1 MLRFVTSLILACF
14 ALALLAS
21 CSESHVKKVVVMANG
36 KLTTDDTKQKLSLE
50 PSNTHNEQ
58 ILDFNSDKVTLSV
71 QTPDGEKKFDIQ
83 DDGLYVLNLK
93 TDTITGGMV
102 NYSTAGRAGSMSRE
116 QLDRMI
122 DSTQKLIVGVDVS
135 DDKKNYFIIPGNI
148 KKITANTNASIVGPY
163 KGIPYKVD
171 EGAEVYKFFTN
182 KQQRE
187 SLGDLLN
194 RMNTK
199 K

>member
-1 MLRFVTSLILACF
+1 MLRSVPFLMLACF
-14 ALALLAS
+14 ALVVAS
-21 CSESHVKKVVVMANG
+21 CSEPHMKKVVVMANG
-36 KLTTDDTKQKLSLE
+36 KLTVDQTKQKIKLD

-58 ILDFNSDKVTLSV
+58 ELEYNADKVTLTV
-71 QTPDGEKKFDIQ
+71 ETPDGTKTFDMNE
-83 DDGLYVLNLK
+83 DGLYVLNLK
-93 TDTITGGMV
+93 VDTLTGGLV
-102 NYSTAGRAGSMSRE
+102 NYSAAGRAGSMSRE

-135 DDKKNYFIIPGNI
+135 DEKKNYFIVPGNI
-148 KKITANTNASIVGPY
+148 KKITGNTKASIVGPY